1 MNSIEKL
8 LYLRGVA
15 AEYFSYAGD
24 RIHVAHETRLRILG
38 AMGYD
43 LGDDR
48 AVQQA
53 IYQIDAL
60 PWRSWLP
67 EFSISVLDE
76 KQFFDVR
83 VHPDQQYSDFSWRV
97 TSGSGEACGGSLV
110 PAHLEEV
117 GEYYIEGIR
126 YSAYRQPLPE
136 LEPGYYALKLS
147 SGGTE
152 LSTVLAVAPRR
163 CVSASSEGKRLWGI
177 SCQLYTLRSR
187 RNWGIGDFTDLLELV
202 GYAAATGMDLV
213 GLNPMHAP
221 NMAADDFSSPY
232 SASDRRFLNPLYID
246 PEQVAE
252 YHASDSVGTLTR
264 SPGFVRKLA
273 SLRAAELVDY
283 SGVAALKYWVFEAMF
298 LCFLE
303 VHLRRRSERGK
314 AFEEFVRRSAGLMQ
328 AFAEHEAQHSGLSV
342 GCAQDPRFY
351 QYLQWVAG
359 EQLAA
364 CQSLALERG
373 MRIGLLGDMAVGAAR
388 GGAEIASKPEL
399 FCDNAAIG
407 APPDQ
412 FTEEGQNWNL
422 PALDPLALQQDNY
435 HHFIQLLRA
444 NMLHC
449 GALRIDH
456 VMGLLRLWW
465 CLPDIQEG
473 AYVYYPFEDLIALLR
488 LESHRNRC
496 AVVGED
502 MGVVPQEL
510 RERMADTRVYSN
522 KLFYFERE
530 PNQQFSY
537 PQDQQEDSLLMVTN
551 HDVATLAGWWSGTDL
566 KLKSQFGSEQNQPK
580 LSSQLSE
587 RRQDKSRLL
596 AWLESLELLPAGW
609 SSHSAT
615 ELPDKAFDIQLCR
628 AILVANAR
636 GRSEMMLFQLDDLQ
650 LLEEPVNIPGTH
662 REYPNWRRKQK
673 VETREVFEDP
683 VIKDVLA
690 AIDGERRR

>member
-24 RIHVAHETRLRILG
+24 RIHIAHETRLRILG

-43 LGDDR
+43 LDDGQR
-48 AVQQA
+48 IQQA
-53 IYQIDAL
+53 IYEIDAL

-67 EFSISVLDE
+67 ELSISVLEE
-76 KQFFDVR
+76 KQFFDFR
-83 VHPDQQYSDFSWRV
+83 VHQDEQRSEFSWRIAN
-97 TSGSGEACGGSLV
+97 GPGESCGGSIV
-110 PAHLEEV
+110 PEQLEEV

-126 YSAYRQPLPE
+126 HSAHRQPLPD
-136 LEPGYYALKLS
+136 LEPGYYTLKLS

-152 LSTVLAVAPRR
+152 RSSVLAVAPRR
-163 CVSASSEGKRLWGI
+163 CISASGAGNRLWGI
-177 SCQLYTLRSR
+177 SCQLYTLRSE
-187 RNWGIGDFTDLLELV
+187 RNWGIGDFTDLMELV

-221 NMAADDFSSPY
+221 NMASDDFSSPY
-232 SASDRRFLNPLYID
+232 SPSDRRFLNPLYID

-252 YHASDSVGTLTR
+252 FHASDSVTTLTR
-264 SPGFVRKLA
+264 TPGFIRKLA
-273 SLRAAELVDY
+273 GLRDAELVDY
-283 SGVAALKYWVFEAMF
+283 KGVAALKYWVFEAMF
-298 LCFLE
+298 LRFLE
-303 VHLRRRSERGK
+303 AHLRRRSERGK
-314 AFEEFVRRSAGLMQ
+314 AFEEFVRRAAAPLQ
-328 AFAEHEAQHSGLSV
+328 AFAEHAAQQDGLNV
-342 GCAQDPRFY
+342 ACGQDPRFY
-351 QYLQWVAG
+351 QYLQWVAA

-364 CQSLALERG
+364 CQSLALAQG

-388 GGAEIASKPEL
+388 GGAEVASKPQL
-399 FCDNAAIG
+399 FCDNATIG

-412 FTEEGQNWNL
+412 FTEAGQNWNL

-444 NMLHC
+444 NMRQC

-465 CLPDIQEG
+465 CLPDSQDG
-473 AYVYYPFEDLIALLR
+473 AYVYYPFDDLIALLR
-488 LESHRNRC
+488 LESHRNNC

-510 RERMADTRVYSN
+510 RDRMVDTGVYSN

-530 PNQQFSY
+530 ADQRFSY

-551 HDVATLAGWWSGTDL
+551 HDVATLAGWWAGTDL
-566 KLKSQFGSEQNQPK
+566 KLKSKFGSAQNQLNLPH
-580 LSSQLSE
+580 QLSE
-587 RRQDKSRLL
+587 RSQDKSYLL
-596 AWLESLELLPAGW
+596 AWLESLELLPEGW
-609 SSHSAT
+609 ADSSAT
-615 ELPDKAFDIQLCR
+615 LPTEKAFDLQLCR

-636 GRSEMMLFQLDDLQ
+636 GRAEMMMFQLDDLQ

-673 VETREVFEDP
+673 SKTGDVFEDP
-683 VIKDVLA
+683 AIRDLLA
-690 AIDGERRR
+690 AIDGERKQ